1 MEEISVADFL
11 RIFRTYGML
20 IVSFVIGWTIIIAG
34 ITFFVI
40 APQYSSS
47 TQLLV
52 NRIQDEEN
60 MQRSDIET
68 NIQLINTYKDILV
81 SPVILDEVIEEL
93 DAQITSNELSRKIT
107 ISNQFNSQIFTLEVR
122 DESPQQAAVIAN
134 TISETFQRNVGDM
147 MNVENVT
154 IISNAAANL
163 IPVSPNKPL
172 SIIIGIL
179 MGLGNGVGVAFIL
192 FFMDHTVKDE
202 KFVTEKLQW
211 KSLGQ
216 IEEVSVKELISLEN
230 EETVEE
236 FTNPSVL
243 KSKV

>member
-1 MEEISVADFL
+1 MEEISVAEFL

-20 IVSFVIGWTIIIAG
+20 IASFVIGWTIIIAG
-34 ITFFVI
+34 VTFFVI

-47 TQLLV
+47 TQILV

-60 MQRSDIET
+60 IQRSDIET

-93 DAQITSNELSRKIT
+93 DTQITSNELSRKIT

-172 SIIIGIL
+172 SVIIGIL
-179 MGLGNGVGVAFIL
+179 MGLGSGVGVAFVL

-216 IEEVSVKELISLEN
+216 IEEVSVKELISLGN

-236 FTNPSVL
+236 FTTPSVL